1 MSDAYNI
8 LGVNHGGHDTS
19 SALMQDG
26 QLVAACEQERYTLD
40 KHSRRFPIDAIDDCL
55 SRAGI
60 GIGDVDEL
68 AYAFQ
73 PLYHIREAYL
83 RPALTDAKRVGA
95 LLADIDRIR
104 ENFSIETLIREQTGF
119 SGQINYYHHHECHL
133 ASAWY
138 PSGFNRALVVS
149 YDGIGEIETGLLAVG
164 DCASLDVFHK
174 GSRYPDSLGL
184 LYSAVTHYLGW
195 RHHCDEGIIMGLA
208 CYGDPNAKTP
218 GDDRS
223 YIEIFREIVREIGD
237 YDYEIGRDWI
247 AYHEIRDKWV
257 GGHFTAVFGE
267 KRNSSDSL
275 TSHHKNIA
283 AALQLRVEEV
293 VLAQLRRAQEQ
304 YQVDRLCLS
313 GGVALNCSMNG
324 KIEQSGIFDEIFVQP
339 ASGDAGVAVGACYL
353 AQKTQ
358 EPDLKPAKTHNFF
371 LGSVFDDQEIAEA
384 FAGRDIEATQPDDLF
399 QRVAERLAEGRIIGW
414 FQGGA
419 EFGPRALGN
428 RSILTR
434 PFPAEMKDYLNAR
447 VKFREEFRP
456 FAPAVLASHFS
467 EYFDIDQES
476 PHMLIACQAT
486 EKARQEIPATVHI
499 DDSCR
504 VQTVRKELSP
514 RFYSLLE
521 AFFKQTECP
530 VLLNTSFN
538 VRGQPIVNTPGQA
551 IDCYLGTNID
561 CLVVGDFFIEKETL

>member
-19 SALMQDG
+19 SALMRDG

-40 KHSRRFPIDAIDDCL
+40 KHSREFPRDAIQDCL
-55 SRAGI
+55 ASAGI
-60 GIGDVDEL
+60 GINDVDEL
-68 AYAFQ
+68 AFAFQ
-73 PLYHIREAYL
+73 PLYHIRETYL
-83 RPALTDAKRVGA
+83 RPALTDVKRIGS
-95 LLADIDRIR
+95 LISDIDRIR
-104 ENFSIETLIREQTGF
+104 ENFSIERLIREQTGF
-119 SGQINYYHHHECHL
+119 SGKINYYHHHECHL
-133 ASAWY
+133 ASTWY
-138 PSGFNRALVVS
+138 PSGFDRALVVS

-164 DCASLDVFHK
+164 DRTSLDVFHK

-195 RHHCDEGIIMGLA
+195 RHHCDEGITMGLA
-208 CYGDPNAKTP
+208 CYGDPDAKVP
-218 GDDRS
+218 DDDRS
-223 YIEIFREIVREIGD
+223 YIEIFREIVRETGD
-237 YDYEIGRDWI
+237 YDYEIDCDWI
-247 AYHEIRDKWV
+247 AYHEVRDKWV
-257 GGHFTAVFGE
+257 SDHFTGVFGK
-267 KRNSSDSL
+267 KRRANDVL
-275 TSHHKNIA
+275 ASHHKHIA
-283 AALQLRVEEV
+283 AALQQRLEEI
-293 VLAQLRRAQEQ
+293 VLAQLRKAQEQ
-304 YQVDRLCLS
+304 YQVNCLCLS

-324 KIEQSGIFDEIFVQP
+324 KIAQTGIFDEIFVQP
-339 ASGDAGVAVGACYL
+339 ASGDAGVAAGACYM
-353 AQKTQ
+353 AQKNL
-358 EPDLKPAKTHNFF
+358 EPGLKPEKMHNFF

-384 FAGRDIEATQPDDLF
+384 FAERDMKVTRPEDLF
-399 QRVAERLAEGRIIGW
+399 ERTAARLAEGRIIGW
-414 FQGGA
+414 FQGRA

-456 FAPAVLASHFS
+456 FAPAVLVDYFS
-467 EYFDIDQES
+467 EYFDIGQES

-504 VQTVRKELSP
+504 VQTVRKELNP
-514 RFYSLLE
+514 RFFSLLE

-538 VRGQPIVNTPGQA
+538 VKGQPIVNTPGQA
-551 IDCYLGTNID
+551 IDCFLGTNID